1 MKTIGVRAL
10 RENPGVLS
18 QAAADGEFVVITN
31 RNKPSSISVP
41 FDDVLLESGIHV
53 SLAISAF
60 ETGVLPLV
68 KAARLAKMPV
78 ESFLEKLALLGI
90 DVVDQSTA
98 ELDAD
103 LAALDD

>member
-1 MKTIGVRAL
+1 MKSIGVRAL
-10 RENPGVLS
+10 RENPGILS
-18 QAAADGEFVVITN
+18 QSAADGELVVITN

-60 ETGVLPLV
+60 KTGVLTLV
-68 KAARLAKMPV
+68 KSARLAKMPV
-78 ESFLEKLALLGI
+78 ESFLEKLSLLGI
-90 DVVDQSTA
+90 EVVDQSAT